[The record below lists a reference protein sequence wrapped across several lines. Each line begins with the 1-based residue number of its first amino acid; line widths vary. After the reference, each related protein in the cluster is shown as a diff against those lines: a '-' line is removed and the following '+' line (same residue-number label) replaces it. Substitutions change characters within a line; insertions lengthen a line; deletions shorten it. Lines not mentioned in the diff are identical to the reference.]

1 MRYLIDNNILDNY
14 KYIVCTQDTFVLK
27 NKYDFNI
34 LNNQNTTAC
43 TINSYYQDGIHQHLS
58 NAILAQLGLDK
69 LDEAILTE
77 PRKWKTTDW
86 LDLTKMEIFKT
97 HE

>member
-1 MRYLIDNNILDNY
+1 M
-14 KYIVCTQDTFVLK
+14 TPET
-27 NKYDFNI
+27 
-34 LNNQNTTAC
+34 
-43 TINSYYQDGIHQHLS
+43 
-58 NAILAQLGLDK
+58 AQLGLDK